1 MFCKEYWSPRKTYKN
16 VNLVDGGGGSG
27 QVGKRKR
34 SPIKGELSKEGKR
47 QRQNIMKTLN
57 KRHHFQL
64 SRHLM
69 NKLHLQ
75 VVTDVLWLGQSIFR
89 RPQFIYGLPLSPP
102 LIGHTS

>member
-57 KRHHFQL
+57 
-64 SRHLM
+64 
-69 NKLHLQ
+69 
-75 VVTDVLWLGQSIFR
+75 
-89 RPQFIYGLPLSPP
+89 
-102 LIGHTS
+102 